1 MGKRVGVLMGGW
13 GEEREISLKTG
24 EAVVAALDARGH
36 TVSRIFAGPGLDRAL
51 RSAELAVAF
60 LALHGRMGEDGKVQ
74 GLLELMG
81 LPYTGSGVLASA
93 LAMNKPMAKKLF
105 RLHNLP
111 SPQGYRVGR
120 SDAHRALELHGDLG
134 FPCVVKPA
142 CGGSSVGLSLVR
154 EPEALASAVALAC
167 RFGGEAL
174 VERLVRGREVTVG
187 ILGEQALGTCEIATP
202 REGFDYDAK
211 YKGGSHYF
219 LPARLSPTRLANV
232 EALALAA
239 YRALGCRGYGRV
251 DLICS
256 DDENDVLLEV
266 NTLPGLTPVS
276 LLPKIAAQK
285 GLDFP
290 ALVEHILA
298 LATRDEVDVAEAPL
312 EAVAVARPL
321 GPTRLALSR

>member
-1 MGKRVGVLMGGW
+1 MSKRVGVLMGGW

-24 EAVVAALDARGH
+24 EAMVAALESRGH
-36 TVSRIFAGPGLDRAL
+36 EVVRVFAGPGLDRAL
-51 RSAELAVAF
+51 RQAELDVAV

-93 LAMNKPMAKKLF
+93 LAMNKPMAKQLF

-111 SPQGYRVGR
+111 TPSGYSVSRA
-120 SDAHRALELHGDLG
+120 DAHRVAQLHGDLG

-142 CGGSSVGLSLVR
+142 FGGSSVGLSLVR
-154 EPEALASAVALAC
+154 DAEALVGAVALAC

-174 VERLVRGREVTVG
+174 VERRVLGREVTVG
-187 ILGEQALGTCEIATP
+187 ILGDEALGTCEIATP

-211 YKGGSHYF
+211 YKGGSSYF
-219 LPARLSPTRLANV
+219 LPARLSPTRLKNV
-232 EALALAA
+232 ESLALAA

-256 DDENDVLLEV
+256 DEENDVILEV
-266 NTLPGLTPVS
+266 NTLPGMTPTS
-276 LLPKIAAQK
+276 LLPKIAAAR

-290 ALVEHILA
+290 ALMERILE
-298 LATRDEVDVAEAPL
+298 LAARDEVEVAGMP
-312 EAVAVARPL
+312 
-321 GPTRLALSR
+321 ALSTAEPTAEVRRVAG

>member
-24 EAVVAALDARGH
+24 EAMVAALESRGH
-36 TVSRIFAGPGLDRAL
+36 EVVRVFAGPGLDRAL
-51 RSAELAVAF
+51 RSAELEVAV

-111 SPQGYRVGR
+111 TPQGYRVGR
-120 SDAHRALELHGDLG
+120 ADVSRALELHGDLG

-154 EPEALASAVALAC
+154 EPEALPSAVALAC

-174 VERLVRGREVTVG
+174 VERRVLGREVTVG
-187 ILGEQALGTCEIATP
+187 LLGEEVLGTCEIATP

-211 YKGGSHYF
+211 YRGGSSYF
-219 LPARLSPTRLANV
+219 LPARLSPTRLSNV
-232 EALALAA
+232 ESLALAA
-239 YRALGCRGYGRV
+239 WRALGCRGYGRV

-256 DDENDVLLEV
+256 EEENDVILEV
-266 NTLPGLTPVS
+266 NTLPGMTPTS
-276 LLPKIAAQK
+276 LLPKIAARR
-285 GLDFP
+285 GLGFP
-290 ALVEHILA
+290 ELMERILG
-298 LATRDEVDVAEAPL
+298 LATRDEVEVEGAGAGEPFLPTGEVRRVA
-312 EAVAVARPL
+312 
-321 GPTRLALSR
+321 G